1 MIEKVRIRGYRT
13 HKDFIFRPNPKLNL
27 IAGPNESGK
36 STLIEAIAL
45 ALTGRVNGRSA
56 SEELNPYWFNID
68 NVNSFV
74 ASRRRG
80 ENVAW
85 PEIHIEVF
93 LQNKSELQALCG
105 AINSDNPVNSC
116 PGVAFSVIPNPD
128 YADEFQAISQD
139 CLSPLPVEFFKTEW
153 RTFADS
159 PLTSRPRQLST
170 AIIDSRTV
178 RSATGVDYHMRYI
191 LSDGLDPSDRAAI
204 SVAYRQ
210 VKAGMTNTTLRPVNE
225 RMAGLNATLHDQDI
239 TLAMDQSSRTSWE
252 GAVTPHVNEIPF
264 GLSGQGQQ
272 AAIKISLA
280 MSRSSQKAGIVMIEE
295 PENHMT
301 HSSLVKVISRI
312 ESLASDDQQLFIATH
327 SSFVVNRLGVDR
339 IHLLGSEV
347 AKKLSDLRPETV
359 AYFQK
364 LPGYDTLRMAL
375 AQKVVLVEGPSD
387 EILFERVY
395 KDLYSVRPIENGID
409 VLSMRGLSFARCLE
423 LCAELGQM
431 VAALRD
437 NDGKEPAD
445 LRSPLQDWLE
455 DGIREIFIGDNAKG
469 NTLEPQLINHNS
481 EDILRR
487 VLALTSQADILTWMT
502 REKTEAALRIAKS
515 TECITPPSYMNNAA
529 VFIHG

>member
-1 MIEKVRIRGYRT
+1 
-13 HKDFIFRPNPKLNL
+13 
-27 IAGPNESGK
+27 
-36 STLIEAIAL
+36 
-45 ALTGRVNGRSA
+45 
-56 SEELNPYWFNID
+56 
-68 NVNSFV
+68 
-74 ASRRRG
+74 
-80 ENVAW
+80 
-85 PEIHIEVF
+85 
-93 LQNKSELQALCG
+93 
-105 AINSDNPVNSC
+105 
-116 PGVAFSVIPNPD
+116 
-128 YADEFQAISQD
+128 
-139 CLSPLPVEFFKTEW
+139 
-153 RTFADS
+153 
-159 PLTSRPRQLST
+159 
-170 AIIDSRTV
+170 
-178 RSATGVDYHMRYI
+178 MRYI
-191 LSDGLDPSDRAAI
+191 LSDGLAPSDRAAI

-210 VKAGMTNTTLRPVNE
+210 VKADMTNTTLRPVNE

-395 KDLYSVRPIENGID
+395 KDLYNVRPIENGID

-423 LCAELGQM
+423 LCSELGQM

-437 NDGKEPAD
+437 NDGKEPVD

-455 DGIREIFIGDNAKG
+455 DGVREIFIGDNAKG

-487 VLALTSQADILTWMT
+487 VLELTSQADILTWMT

-515 TECITPPSYMNNAA
+515 TECITPPSYMTNAA